1 MEGKNTEDKSRTQNE
16 KKNWM
21 NFIFNCANKIIFQLF
36 DKVFLMLSVMMLTFV
51 VVL

>member
-1 MEGKNTEDKSRTQNE
+1 MEGKNKAEHKK
-16 KKNWM
+16 KKNRM

-36 DKVFLMLSVMMLTFV
+36 DKVFLMLSVMMLTSV

>member
-1 MEGKNTEDKSRTQNE
+1 MEGKNKAEHKK

-36 DKVFLMLSVMMLTFV
+36 DKVFLMLSVMMLTSV

>member
-1 MEGKNTEDKSRTQNE
+1 MEGKNKAEHKK

-36 DKVFLMLSVMMLTFV
+36 DKVFMLSVMMLTSV